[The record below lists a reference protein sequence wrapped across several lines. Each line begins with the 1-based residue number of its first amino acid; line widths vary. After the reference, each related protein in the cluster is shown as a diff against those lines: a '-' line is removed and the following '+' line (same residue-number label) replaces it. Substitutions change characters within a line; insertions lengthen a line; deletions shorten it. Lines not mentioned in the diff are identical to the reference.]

1 MPARDATI
9 PESALPTPVAVPGW
23 PQPRGYSDVVH
34 ATGRVVALAGQ
45 VGWNPVTREFD
56 TDDFAAQC
64 GQCLRNITTALRA
77 AGAEPKHLVRLTW
90 YITRRDAY
98 LASRERLGELY
109 REIVGRHFPAMSVVL
124 VSGLLEP
131 RALVEI
137 EATAVVP

>member
-1 MPARDATI
+1 M
-9 PESALPTPVAVPGW
+9 PVAVPGW
-23 PQPRGYSDVVH
+23 PPPRGYSDVVR

-45 VGWNPVTREFD
+45 VGWNPITREFD
-56 TDDFAAQC
+56 SDDFATQS
-64 GQCLRNITTALRA
+64 GQCLRNIATALRA

-90 YITRRDAY
+90 YITSRDAY

-124 VSGLLEP
+124 VAGLMEP